1 MFKGVSHID
10 IRDALAQ
17 AGADG
22 RNMVN
27 LNGHEVSVENAR
39 KMLKGYY
46 KMINFW
52 QSHNCKDFV
61 KPKYSKKW
69 KYMTE
74 PRYASILNNLRKRMI
89 DEMAAKWLVP
99 QTNTAKKMKRTLNK
113 WKRLQKGSN
122 AAKIHMAKLRKLKKN
137 KKQQI
142 AAPAIEPFSVDDDDD
157 DDNIGDAAAD
167 IAMPPAAA
175 SAAAAAAVDPL
186 VPIADDD
193 DLADVLGTD
202 APPAAAAAPSAVQ
215 AAFLKGAQMAA
226 AKKKR
231 KKAPQ
236 VTSHYALRS
245 KNT

>member
-1 MFKGVSHID
+1 M
-10 IRDALAQ
+10 Q
-17 AGADG
+17 
-22 RNMVN
+22 
-27 LNGHEVSVENAR
+27 
-39 KMLKGYY
+39 
-46 KMINFW
+46 NFW
-52 QSHNCKDFV
+52 KTHNRKDFV

-74 PRYASILNNLRKRMI
+74 PRYAAILNNLRKRMAA
-89 DEMAAKWLVP
+89 EMMAKWLVP

-113 WKRLQKGSN
+113 WKRLQKGSD
-122 AAKIHMAKLRKLKKN
+122 AAKIHMAKLRKMKKN

-142 AAPAIEPFSVDDDDD
+142 AAPAIEPFSDDDD
-157 DDNIGDAAAD
+157 IGDAAAD

-186 VPIADDD
+186 APIGDDD
-193 DLADVLGTD
+193 ALADVLGTD
-202 APPAAAAAPSAVQ
+202 ISPANAILQ
-215 AAFLKGAQMAA
+215 GAQMA